1 MRRFFR
7 CKDAKRQRGKAI
19 KKLCISASLHLCIFF
34 TIYSLLFT
42 PIARA
47 FCDPIQIN
55 YNDGIYHIIIDGKKV
70 EKKIQ
75 FISSESL
82 ITNKEAHKKSGAVLT
97 VNAGFFDPKNQ
108 KTISYIVNDGVTMAD
123 PLMNESLFQNSILR
137 KNIDKIVNRTEF
149 RVIDCDGKY
158 HYEIVPHKT
167 QTDFACSV
175 VTSAQG
181 GPMILPELKLEEEFF
196 VVKDAEGKV
205 IRESA
210 SVLEKTARTI
220 IGLKGND
227 IHLLIITDKNPM
239 TMYEVQDLCKK
250 LGLDRAMAFDGGSST
265 SMNYKDSID
274 VVSTSDEGGRM
285 LKSFLLV
292 GK

>member
-1 MRRFFR
+1 MKRF
-7 CKDAKRQRGKAI
+7 
-19 KKLCISASLHLCIFF
+19 LLISG
-34 TIYSLLFT
+34 LLLLT
-42 PIARA
+42 LVSTANA

-55 YNDGIYHIIIDGKKV
+55 YDDGIYHIILDGKRL

-75 FISSESL
+75 FIASESL

-123 PLMNESLFQNSILR
+123 PLMNESLMLNPVLR

-196 VVKDAEGKV
+196 VVKDSEGNV
-205 IRESA
+205 IRES
-210 SVLEKTARTI
+210 SSMLHKVARTI
-220 IGLKGND
+220 IALKGND

-239 TMYEVQDLCKK
+239 TMYEVRDLCQK
-250 LGLDRAMAFDGGSST
+250 LGFDRAMGFDGGSST
-265 SMNYKDSID
+265 SMNYKDSIS
-274 VVSTSDEGGRM
+274 VVSNSDGGGRM
-285 LKSFLLV
+285 LKSFLLIE
-292 GK
+292 K